1 MWYNIDRKK
10 EVVQAMVE
18 YYVTVEWEGE
28 GQKLEE
34 ALNRASALG
43 GAAIYMNEQDC
54 AAFADAL
61 NSKLT
66 IPCHYGMFASH
77 GGNVGKFYD
86 IMTQQYPDNAFCI
99 MAQGERLTI

>member
-43 GAAIYMNEQDC
+43 GAAIYMNELDC
-54 AAFADAL
+54 VRCSVIETGEKWERNIL
-61 NSKLT
+61 
-66 IPCHYGMFASH
+66 C
-77 GGNVGKFYD
+77 YD
-86 IMTQQYPDNAFCI
+86 REGI
-99 MAQGERLTI
+99 